1 MTLEIKVQTF
11 GEESDSAMNPGSC
24 LNDEMVEFASIYI
37 DVIMNDSLQIVSVR
51 STITAEEV

>member
-11 GEESDSAMNPGSC
+11 GEESGSAMNPGWC

-37 DVIMNDSLQIVSVR
+37 DVVMNDSLQIVSVR